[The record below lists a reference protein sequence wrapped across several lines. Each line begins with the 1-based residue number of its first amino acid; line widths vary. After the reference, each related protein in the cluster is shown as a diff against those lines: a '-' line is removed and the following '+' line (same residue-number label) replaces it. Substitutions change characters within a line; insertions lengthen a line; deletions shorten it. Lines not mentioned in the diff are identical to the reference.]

1 MKARNYSFLGGPTVG
16 VALPLLPQKTQRGL
30 QPKQL
35 TFHRPQRSIYSGL
48 MVESQIVIKPIKPS
62 ELVRIRHAS

>member
-16 VALPLLPQKTQRGL
+16 VALPLLPQKTQI

-48 MVESQIVIKPIKPS
+48 VVESQIVIKPIKPS
-62 ELVRIRHAS
+62 ELVRILHAS